1 MLDRIF
7 DYFKF
12 VKEWEF
18 KIIFAALIIGALIGG
33 LYLLTKFIGDLVQSR
48 REGKNKMIQEL
59 KRELEA
65 ERKERAELQRRMD
78 EQYARLTILMDDQRK
93 EMAALEK
100 TEAEEV

>member
-1 MLDRIF
+1 MF
-7 DYFKF
+7 DQIIQYFTF
-12 VKEWEF
+12 LIEMEF
-18 KIIFAALIIGALIGG
+18 KIVVGILIVAGVVGS
-33 LYLLTKFIGDLVQSR
+33 LYVLTNFFRDRSQSR
-48 REGKNKMIQEL
+48 RKKAKKEYNEL

-93 EMAALEK
+93 ETAALEK